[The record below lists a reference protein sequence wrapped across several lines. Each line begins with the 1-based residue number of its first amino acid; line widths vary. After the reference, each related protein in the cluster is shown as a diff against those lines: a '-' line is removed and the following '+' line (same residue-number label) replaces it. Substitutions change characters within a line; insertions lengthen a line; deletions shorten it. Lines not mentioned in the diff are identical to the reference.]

1 MDESLPAGFLE
12 RSPVRENPADKSRTS
27 GRTSE
32 RMPERMPEVVGIKRY
47 GISRL
52 RNLMSSWGEPG
63 FRATQLI
70 QWLYAR
76 NAQSYQEMS
85 DLPSVLRA
93 KLESVEPLAIPEL
106 LDRQVSSDKTRKYL
120 LRLADGSR
128 IETVGIPDK
137 NRLTVCF
144 STQVGCA
151 MGCAFCATGMNGLT
165 RSLGPGEM
173 VDQLMVVSRDFAT
186 RVTNAVA
193 MGEGEPF
200 ANYDATLDAL
210 RIMNSPD
217 GLGIGARHLTVSSCG
232 LLRPLGRFAAEPE
245 QFTLAIS
252 LHSAVQ
258 TTRDALMPALAKQPL
273 NALRTALISYAEK
286 TGRRPSLEFTLI
298 SGVNDTPHE
307 IDALV
312 EFARGILCH
321 VNLMPLNP
329 PLGSR
334 ATGASTADTSRDARA
349 TGATGT
355 PRATDAS
362 TLGYVP
368 SSAEHCAAIAARLRR
383 AGIECSVRRS
393 RGPDINSACGQLKG
407 HS

>member
-1 MDESLPAGFLE
+1 MPAHE
-12 RSPVRENPADKSRTS
+12 PKHVPKS
-27 GRTSE
+27 
-32 RMPERMPEVVGIKRY
+32 VGIKRY
-47 GISRL
+47 GIPGL
-52 RNLMSSWGEPG
+52 KNLMSSWGEPS
-63 FRATQLI
+63 FRATQII

-76 NAQSYQEMS
+76 NTQNYQEMT
-85 DLPSVLRA
+85 DVPSALRT
-93 KLESVEPLAIPEL
+93 KLEDAEPLVAPEL
-106 LDRQVSSDKTRKYL
+106 LERQVSSDQTRKYL
-120 LRLADGSR
+120 LRLADGSQ

-151 MGCAFCATGMNGLT
+151 MGCTFCATGTNGLT

-210 RIMNSPD
+210 RIMNSPN

-232 LLRPLGRFAAEPE
+232 LLEPLKRLAAEPE

-258 TTRDALMPALAKQPL
+258 STRNTLMPALTKQPL
-273 NALRTALISYAEK
+273 DALRTTLISYAEK

-307 IDALV
+307 INALID
-312 EFARGILCH
+312 FARGILCH

-329 PLGSR
+329 PLGTR
-334 ATGASTADTSRDARA
+334 APAVIAADTPHGPGEPRA
-349 TGATGT
+349 TGATGV
-355 PRATDAS
+355 PRDLRAS
-362 TLGYVP
+362 DLGYMP

-383 AGIECSVRRS
+383 AGIECSMRRS
-393 RGPDINSACGQLKG
+393 RGPDINGACGQLKG